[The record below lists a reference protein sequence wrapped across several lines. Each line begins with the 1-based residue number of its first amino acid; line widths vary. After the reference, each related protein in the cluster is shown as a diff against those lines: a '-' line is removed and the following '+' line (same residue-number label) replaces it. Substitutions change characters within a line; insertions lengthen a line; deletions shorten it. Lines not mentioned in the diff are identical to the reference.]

1 MELSELVKEAYR
13 NAMDKGFLE
22 SYFFIIFL
30 RSEMQLNATEFKD
43 LRNNCIGNLL
53 MSVSDEISEAHEGL
67 RKNDFDNFK
76 EELADI
82 VIRVAT
88 ICGLL
93 EIDLNK
99 EVENKLEKNKKRLY
113 RHGKAF

>member
-1 MELSELVKEAYR
+1 MELSELVKEAYS
-13 NAMDKGFLE
+13 NAIDKGFLE

-30 RSEMQLNATEFKD
+30 RSKMKLNSNEFID
-43 LRNNCIGNLL
+43 LKNNFIGNLL
-53 MSVSDEISEAHEGL
+53 MSVSDEVSEAHDAL

-99 EVENKLEKNKKRLY
+99 EIENKLEKNKKRLY
-113 RHGKAF
+113 KHGKAF